1 MLYYGTIQGLNTTEN
16 CIVYNFTSLNETY
29 PRLKLYPPENF
40 NNNVYDYEF
49 DYMYAN
55 YIIYNDNVFFD
66 FMMIIYNLYQGKD
79 VFILVDD
86 NLIDLNESLFKFIQQ
101 RYGYNACRINNLEDL
116 IYAENTDF
124 SREGLCNLDIDK
136 ERLSYMLETER
147 LKSGG
152 KPYELI

>member
-1 MLYYGTIQGLNTTEN
+1 MNSHKNIINLEM
-16 CIVYNFTSLNETY
+16 NFQPIRGKYKSS
-29 PRLKLYPPENF
+29 
-40 NNNVYDYEF
+40 
-49 DYMYAN
+49 
-55 YIIYNDNVFFD
+55 
-66 FMMIIYNLYQGKD
+66 IIYNLYQGKD